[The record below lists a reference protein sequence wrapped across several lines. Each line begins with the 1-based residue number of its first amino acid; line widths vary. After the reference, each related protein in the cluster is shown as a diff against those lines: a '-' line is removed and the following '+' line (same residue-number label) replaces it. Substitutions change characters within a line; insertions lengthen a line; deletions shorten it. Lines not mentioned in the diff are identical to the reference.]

1 MTAAVLQIDQA
12 GVRWGRV
19 QALQGVSLQVR
30 HGECVALVGS
40 NGSGKSTLLRLAH
53 GLVLPTAG
61 TVQRDTSTKQAF
73 VFQKPYVLRATV
85 LTNVALAAWLQ
96 AGARPL
102 PAAWAQ
108 AKAHALQ
115 ALQAV
120 DLQALATRQAR
131 TLSGG
136 QQQRLTFA
144 RALCTQPDV
153 LLLDEPTASLAPQ
166 AKRDVEALM
175 QQCTQRGTTLLFASH
190 NLGQVK
196 RLATRVVCL
205 EAGRVVADLPTAQFF
220 NNALPQALAAEHFM
234 ESKFI

>member
-1 MTAAVLQIDQA
+1 MTASVLQLTQA

-19 QALQGVSLQVR
+19 QALQGVSMQVR
-30 HGECVALVGS
+30 RGECVALVGS

-61 TVQRDTSTKQAF
+61 RVQRDVSARQAF

-96 AGARPL
+96 AGAQPV
-102 PAAWAQ
+102 PTAWAQ
-108 AKAHALQ
+108 AKASAMQ
-115 ALQAV
+115 ALTDV

-196 RLATRVVCL
+196 RLATRVICL
-205 EAGRVVADLPTAQFF
+205 DAGRVVADMPTAQFF

-234 ESKFI
+234 ESKAI